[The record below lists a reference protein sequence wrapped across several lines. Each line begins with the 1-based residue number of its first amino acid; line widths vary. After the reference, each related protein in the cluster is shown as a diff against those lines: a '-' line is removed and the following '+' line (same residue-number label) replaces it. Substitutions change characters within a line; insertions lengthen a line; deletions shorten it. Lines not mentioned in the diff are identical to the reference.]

1 MSDAAAPRRRRRRR
15 AAVLANPVV
24 VGAATLVVVVAVFF
38 AYTANDGLPLVPTRE
53 LTVEL
58 ANGANLVPGNEVR
71 SGGFRVGVV
80 KDMAPAALPG
90 GRVGARVTLKLDGG
104 FPGVPADSR
113 VTVRARSALG
123 LKYVDIHRGRSR
135 RMLAGGDTLPE
146 RQTKIPVELDEILNM
161 FDPPTRKASAE
172 NLVGFGDALNGRG
185 ADLNQTI
192 GRAPELLGRLT
203 SVMANLA
210 DPRTDLPGFF
220 SELDDAARVV
230 APVSATNAR
239 LFTTMADTFG
249 AISRD
254 PRALDDTIAAAPA
267 TLRVGTKSLRA
278 QRPFLRHTAALSRD
292 LRAAAVQLR
301 LALPD
306 VNGAL
311 EVATPVQR
319 RMIELNRPLQQALEA
334 LDRLVEAPATNGSLR
349 GLQATVGTVNP
360 QLRFLGPYITVCNSW
375 NFWWTMLAEHMSA
388 PDDTGSSQRALLNTS
403 GGAPGSDH
411 VGASGAN
418 EFAHGHGEPPNASK
432 QYLHGNFYGRA
443 VTPDGRADCN
453 AGQTGYVMAGNPYR
467 DASTK
472 DDPYRRA
479 VVERFPTKGP
489 VGPLYKRLDPEGKG
503 VGTGRAT
510 VPTGQTFT
518 DTPGGIGVDIPTG
531 GRP

>member
-1 MSDAAAPRRRRRRR
+1 
-15 AAVLANPVV
+15 
-24 VGAATLVVVVAVFF
+24 
-38 AYTANDGLPLVPTRE
+38 
-53 LTVEL
+53 
-58 ANGANLVPGNEVR
+58 
-71 SGGFRVGVV
+71 
-80 KDMAPAALPG
+80 
-90 GRVGARVTLKLDGG
+90 
-104 FPGVPADSR
+104 
-113 VTVRARSALG
+113 
-123 LKYVDIHRGRSR
+123 
-135 RMLAGGDTLPE
+135 
-146 RQTKIPVELDEILNM
+146 
-161 FDPPTRKASAE
+161 
-172 NLVGFGDALNGRG
+172 
-185 ADLNQTI
+185 
-192 GRAPELLGRLT
+192 LT

-254 PRALDDTIAAAPA
+254 PRALDDTIAAAPT
-267 TLRVGTKSLRA
+267 TLRVGTQSLRA
-278 QRPFLRHTAALSRD
+278 QRPFLRHTAALSGD